1 MLHEFRPRGHNRT
14 VTHARTINLRRPP
27 VLVTLGGRFVPS
39 AVALAE
45 VDARWQALS
54 AENPRFFDGS
64 LLQVLGSSRNG
75 HGGVSLHV
83 QECSYRFYAVQ
94 KTGLD
99 CGVRPLGVKGI
110 CVIRDAPLAP
120 RVLMGRRSAS
130 VAFYPRQWEFV
141 PGGGVEAG
149 VEPAIQVVRE
159 LAEEAKLQSH
169 STPIAIALLYDPC
182 AFTWEI
188 VHSIEIESTAVPE
201 LGWEYDEFMLAS
213 LDALPQPLAP
223 VALQMLPLARRVI
236 NRM

>member
-1 MLHEFRPRGHNRT
+1 M
-14 VTHARTINLRRPP
+14 
-27 VLVTLGGRFVPS
+27 
-39 AVALAE
+39 
-45 VDARWQALS
+45 
-54 AENPRFFDGS
+54 
-64 LLQVLGSSRNG
+64 
-75 HGGVSLHV
+75 
-83 QECSYRFYAVQ
+83 
-94 KTGLD
+94 
-99 CGVRPLGVKGI
+99 KGI

-159 LAEEAKLQSH
+159 LAEEAKLQSR

-201 LGWEYDEFMLAS
+201 RGWEYDEFRFVAP
-213 LDALPQPLAP
+213 DALPEPLAA
-223 VALQMLPLARRVI
+223 VARQMQGLTSRG
-236 NRM
+236 